1 MNRRTIPYG
10 YEMESGKLVIRKSS
24 ADIVKEIFDRYLS
37 GESMRNVAKLF
48 NKLHIE
54 YSPGVV
60 GWNTARIK
68 RILEDK
74 RYVGDEDYP
83 QIISHETLQKAD
95 FIRDYKNKQ
104 KNVNKKETIYNL
116 NAETICPRCGN
127 VMKRRCEPRTK
138 IRERWICQNADCRKT
153 IAITD
158 DSLLAKIADI
168 LNQLT
173 DNPNQIHQFDSA
185 EAINLEAYRIDN
197 EIQRM
202 LDSRQIAKEEIRK
215 KLLASASIHYADLDT
230 KQYEAQR
237 LKNII
242 ENQKS
247 TTEFPIELFNQAV
260 DTISFDEN
268 GEVIIILIT
277 GQTIRREQTYA
288 ASRKSSQIHSA
299 QSERK

>member
-1 MNRRTIPYG
+1 MKRRTIPFG
-10 YEMESGKLVIRKSS
+10 YRYENGAIMINASS
-24 ADIVKEIFDRYLS
+24 SDIVKEIFSRYLS
-37 GESMRNVAKLF
+37 GDSMLNIAELL

-54 YSPGVV
+54 YRPGVV
-60 GWNTARIK
+60 GWNKARIK

-74 RYVGDEDYP
+74 RYAGDADYP
-83 QIISHETLQKAD
+83 QIVSYETLQKANS
-95 FIRDYKNKQ
+95 IRDYKNKQ

-173 DNPNQIHQFDSA
+173 DNPDQIHQSDSA
-185 EAINLEAYRIDN
+185 ETINLEAYRIDN

-202 LDSRQIAKEEIRK
+202 LDRRQIDKGEIRK
-215 KLLASASIHYADLDT
+215 KLLASASIHYANLDT

-237 LKNII
+237 LKNVI
-242 ENQKS
+242 ENQKP

-268 GEVIIILIT
+268 GEVIITLIT
-277 GQTIRREQTYA
+277 GQTVRREQTYA
-288 ASRKSSQIHSA
+288 AS
-299 QSERK
+299 